1 MWKVSVRKCTQVTC
15 HQTQQAGARRKAW
28 QGEKVSGLW
37 KMWNKIQIKVW
48 IDRHV
53 KTHEKKPSH
62 ENQVKKVKSAAGFG
76 IFVREKSVRVSD
88 KYLWNECS
96 KTFNS
101 AFSLKR
107 HMVSGLHKQKPKKKK
122 SRTTVMRRVRK
133 FLSESE
139 NLKEINRQRKSS
151 DTSGLIDAT
160 LIEEIMAQI
169 LQLISEAKEERE
181 IARMASLELPH
192 AGNWAR
198 STRSSEVELLIWNR
212 SSWNLTHFKGRT

>member
-139 NLKEINRQRKSS
+139 NLKEIKRQRKSS

-169 LQLISEAKEERE
+169 PQISNRNILKTLTTLRKKLPKEAFQLSQNSVCHRLRALSEPLAFR
-181 IARMASLELPH
+181 IL
-192 AGNWAR
+192 W
-198 STRSSEVELLIWNR
+198 
-212 SSWNLTHFKGRT
+212 HFG

>member
-1 MWKVSVRKCTQVTC
+1 
-15 HQTQQAGARRKAW
+15 
-28 QGEKVSGLW
+28 
-37 KMWNKIQIKVW
+37 MWNKIQIKVW

-88 KYLWNECS
+88 KYLSNECS

-101 AFSLKR
+101 AFNLKR

-133 FLSESE
+133 FLSESD
-139 NLKEINRQRKSS
+139 S
-151 DTSGLIDAT
+151 
-160 LIEEIMAQI
+160 
-169 LQLISEAKEERE
+169 
-181 IARMASLELPH
+181 
-192 AGNWAR
+192 
-198 STRSSEVELLIWNR
+198 
-212 SSWNLTHFKGRT
+212 

>member
-1 MWKVSVRKCTQVTC
+1 MWKVSVQKCTQVTC

-76 IFVREKSVRVSD
+76 ISVREKSVRVSD

-101 AFSLKR
+101 AFNLKR
-107 HMVSGLHKQKPKKKK
+107 HMVSELHKKKPKKKK

-133 FLSESE
+133 FLSESD
-139 NLKEINRQRKSS
+139 NLKGINRQRKSC

-169 LQLISEAKEERE
+169 PQISIRNILKTLTILRNKLKKEAFQLSQNSVCHRLRALSEPLAFR
-181 IARMASLELPH
+181 IL
-192 AGNWAR
+192 W
-198 STRSSEVELLIWNR
+198 
-212 SSWNLTHFKGRT
+212 HFG

>member
-15 HQTQQAGARRKAW
+15 NQTQQAGARRKAW
-28 QGEKVSGLW
+28 KGEKVSGLW

-169 LQLISEAKEERE
+169 PQISIRNILKTLTILRKKLPKEAFQLSQNSVCHRLRALSEPLAFR
-181 IARMASLELPH
+181 IL
-192 AGNWAR
+192 W
-198 STRSSEVELLIWNR
+198 
-212 SSWNLTHFKGRT
+212 HFG

>member
-1 MWKVSVRKCTQVTC
+1 MCIWPTIFNPAVKTWKKKHKCEKCPYESAHKSQVIR
-15 HQTQQAGARRKAW
+15 QTQQAGARRKAW

-133 FLSESE
+133 FLSESD
-139 NLKEINRQRKSS
+139 S
-151 DTSGLIDAT
+151 
-160 LIEEIMAQI
+160 
-169 LQLISEAKEERE
+169 
-181 IARMASLELPH
+181 
-192 AGNWAR
+192 
-198 STRSSEVELLIWNR
+198 
-212 SSWNLTHFKGRT
+212 

>member
-101 AFSLKR
+101 AFNLKR
-107 HMVSGLHKQKPKKKK
+107 HMV
-122 SRTTVMRRVRK
+122 RK
-133 FLSESE
+133 FLSDSD
-139 NLKEINRQRKSS
+139 NLKEINRQRKSC

-160 LIEEIMAQI
+160 LIEEIMAWHKFLKYQI
-169 LQLISEAKEERE
+169 GTYWKHSQY
-181 IARMASLELPH
+181 
-192 AGNWAR
+192 
-198 STRSSEVELLIWNR
+198 
-212 SSWNLTHFKGRT
+212 

>member
-1 MWKVSVRKCTQVTC
+1 MWNVSVRKCTQVTC

-76 IFVREKSVRVSD
+76 IFVRGNSVRGSD
-88 KYLWNECS
+88 KYLCAPRQKKYLWNECS

-101 AFSLKR
+101 AFSLKK
-107 HMVSGLHKQKPKKKK
+107 HMVCGLHKQKPIKKK

-133 FLSESE
+133 FLSESD
-139 NLKEINRQRKSS
+139 S
-151 DTSGLIDAT
+151 
-160 LIEEIMAQI
+160 
-169 LQLISEAKEERE
+169 
-181 IARMASLELPH
+181 
-192 AGNWAR
+192 
-198 STRSSEVELLIWNR
+198 
-212 SSWNLTHFKGRT
+212 

>member
-107 HMVSGLHKQKPKKKK
+107 HMVSRLNKQKPKKKK
-122 SRTTVMRRVRK
+122 SRTTVMRRVRR

-160 LIEEIMAQI
+160 LIEEIMAKIPQI
-169 LQLISEAKEERE
+169 SNRNILKTLTILRKKLPKEAFQLSQNSVCHRLWGLSEPLAFR
-181 IARMASLELPH
+181 IL
-192 AGNWAR
+192 W
-198 STRSSEVELLIWNR
+198 
-212 SSWNLTHFKGRT
+212 HFG